1 MTETDR
7 TTHDR
12 SLVLVH
18 AWVIVVVTVIF
29 VGAATAFVTSQP
41 REYQAEAE
49 VELFALPTRGAPI
62 PPNLA
67 TERRVALSGSVARDA
82 AERLDAG
89 IGAARAGISVSA
101 VADADVLVLTYTAG
115 SPGRAV
121 RGVEAFTQSYVA
133 ARNERSRVRSVEVIT
148 QPELLPTKTPVSS
161 SLILVAGLLLGVAVG
176 TAGAFAWDRLSGRV
190 RTSGEL
196 VRAGARVL
204 VTGLMPPR
212 GGRIRPHDLRNG
224 RNGYFTATLGAV
236 TGHRRE
242 GVRILVT
249 SPRPDVERAGTAA
262 LAAAALATTGR
273 QVVLVDADTNHGE
286 VDGLASGPS
295 AHGFG
300 DLVAGRCS
308 PEAATRPTPIDGLT
322 VIGSDRSLTADGDVD
337 VDGLTVALGQL
348 ASRQIVVVVG
358 PPLLTSAR
366 AWQLVDQAD
375 AILVV
380 AEIPRLRRVDAAQV
394 VEMLGSVADAAVGW
408 VLLPGRARRRLNLRG
423 RRKEPTVGRPGA
435 RTVRSEVGGR
445 VGS

>member
-7 TTHDR
+7 TVHDR

-18 AWVIVVVTVIF
+18 AWIIVLVTVIF
-29 VGAATAFVTSQP
+29 VGAATAFVVSQP

-82 AERLDAG
+82 ADRMDAG
-89 IGAARAGISVSA
+89 VGSAREGLSVVA

-133 ARNERSRVRSVEVIT
+133 ARNERSRERSAEVIT
-148 QPELLPTKTPVSS
+148 QPELLPRETPVSS
-161 SLILVAGLLLGVAVG
+161 SLILVAGLLLGAAVG
-176 TAGAFAWDRLSGRV
+176 IAGAFAWDRLSGRV
-190 RTSGEL
+190 RTAGEL
-196 VRAGARVL
+196 VRAGGRVL
-204 VTGLMPPR
+204 VTGLLPPAA
-212 GGRIRPHDLRNG
+212 GRIRPRDLRNG
-224 RNGYFTATLGAV
+224 RNGYFTATLGAL

-249 SPRPDVERAGTAA
+249 SPRPDVDRGGTAA
-262 LAAAALATTGR
+262 LAAAALAATGR
-273 QVVLVDADTNHGE
+273 QVVLVDAGANHGD

-348 ASRQIVVVVG
+348 AARHIVVVAG
-358 PPLLTSAR
+358 PPLLTTAR
-366 AWQLVDQAD
+366 AWQLVGQAD
-375 AILVV
+375 AVLVV
-380 AEIPRLRRVDAAQV
+380 AEIPRLRRSDATQV
-394 VEMLGSVADAAVGW
+394 VEMLGSVAEAAVGW
-408 VLLPGRARRRLNLRG
+408 VLLSGRTTRRLTLRR
-423 RRKEPTVGRPGA
+423 RRKEPVVGRVGA
-435 RTVRSEVGGR
+435 GRVRSEVGGR
-445 VGS
+445 TGS